1 MVFGR
6 KTIRKQ
12 LEQRYAPISGIL
24 VIAKRTKSYRSL
36 CIVAG
41 IKQMYCFIIFLL
53 GDNYCC
59 QNDYKRYASTH
70 NRRTDDK
77 CFFALPSCLVSRN
90 SALFSFALC
99 FKPLGLFFCLDF
111 FNSLLTS
118 TNLFVRIL
126 PAGNRLEHLNRFFT
140 RSCTILGYFGFCG
153 GVNSVLAAD
162 FRLIKTTLSKGV
174 GILKAGNALESI
186 SSRSVGILRICAAH
200 CICGIVINSG

>member
-53 GDNYCC
+53 GDNYRC

-70 NRRTDDK
+70 NRRTEDI
-77 CFFALPSCLVSRN
+77 CCERGIRN
-90 SALFSFALC
+90 H
-99 FKPLGLFFCLDF
+99 P
-111 FNSLLTS
+111 
-118 TNLFVRIL
+118 
-126 PAGNRLEHLNRFFT
+126 
-140 RSCTILGYFGFCG
+140 
-153 GVNSVLAAD
+153 
-162 FRLIKTTLSKGV
+162 
-174 GILKAGNALESI
+174 
-186 SSRSVGILRICAAH
+186 
-200 CICGIVINSG
+200 